1 MSEEKINELAKQI
14 EQLQKLV
21 KPKNESQTLEN
32 LFASL
37 AKAQVEIEVANKDS
51 ANPFFKSHYADLT
64 EIIRVSRPALTKNGL
79 SVIQRVMGNG
89 DGRNYL
95 YTRLCHTSGE
105 WIESCMSLVSK
116 DQTMQAMGSAI
127 TYARRYAYA
136 SMVGV
141 VAGDE
146 DDDGNRASGKKS
158 ENPKNGE
165 ARITQAQAKDIL
177 EQIMEFGEEELM
189 ENVLRH
195 YNINSLAY
203 LPAPKYKDLM
213 KNLEAKKQ
221 GMAHEI
227 R

>member
-1 MSEEKINELAKQI
+1 MSEEKINELNQKI
-14 EQLQKLV
+14 DQLQKML
-21 KPKNESQTLEN
+21 KPKSESPTLEN
-32 LFASL
+32 LFAAL
-37 AKAQVEIEVANKDS
+37 AKAQEEIEVASKDS
-51 ANPFFKSHYADLT
+51 ANPFFKSRYADLT
-64 EIIRVSRPALTKNGL
+64 EVIRVSRPALTKNGL
-79 SVIQRVMGNG
+79 SVLQRVMGNG

-95 YTRLCHTSGE
+95 YTRLCHVSGE
-105 WIESCMSLVSK
+105 WIESCMPLVSK

-141 VAGDE
+141 VSADE
-146 DDDGNRASGKKS
+146 DDDGNRAAGKKP
-158 ENPKNGE
+158 ETPKNGP

-177 EQIMEFGEEELM
+177 EQIMEFGEEDLM

-203 LPAPKYKDLM
+203 LPASKYKDVM

-221 GMAHEI
+221 GVAHEI
-227 R
+227 H